1 MNEEEWLDNH
11 KEEIKNI
18 NNMVDDLEKDKK
30 VQKVVETFSRWQDP
44 TIEKLQQENQQLKKQ
59 NARLTRE
66 VCNRLIANYDYSST
80 LKDELNKERIN
91 NIVLKEANKITN
103 EENNQLKEVIEEVR
117 EYIDNNTELEH
128 DGDEFGYTEWI
139 NIKPQNIVFIN
150 ELLQILDKVKENK

>member
-1 MNEEEWLDNH
+1 MSEE
-11 KEEIKNI
+11 
-18 NNMVDDLEKDKK
+18 V
-30 VQKVVETFSRWQDP
+30 FSRWQNP

-91 NIVLKEANKITN
+91 NVVLKEVNKITN

-117 EYIDNNTELEH
+117 EEIEKSILIEGVRET
-128 DGDEFGYTEWI
+128 GVGYYE
-139 NIKPQNIVFIN
+139 NIKVNKTK
-150 ELLQILDKVKENK
+150 LLQILDKAKEVR